1 MDTSAV
7 VPPKG
12 GKGGSPKKKNQGQKG
27 QNAGANQ
34 GGQGLSQEEMEKRFK
49 NGECFNC
56 GQQGHLSR
64 QCPKKKPQGRGPRVN
79 NIEPPEAADENGE
92 EVREYGD
99 DNDEAAGGNAY
110 SGAAVVNAIAGYNA
124 WHSLPRNS
132 AVGNSTGQSLGPQG
146 SGRRC

>member
-1 MDTSAV
+1 
-7 VPPKG
+7 
-12 GKGGSPKKKNQGQKG
+12 
-27 QNAGANQ
+27 
-34 GGQGLSQEEMEKRFK
+34 MEKRFK

-64 QCPKKKPQGRGPRVN
+64 QCPKKKPQGQRGPRVN
-79 NIEPPEAADENGE
+79 NIELADAAEETGD

-99 DNDEAAGGNAY
+99 DNDEAAGANAY

-124 WHSLPRNS
+124 WHNLPRNS
-132 AVGNSTGQSLGPQG
+132 AAGNSTGQSLGPQG